1 MDRLVKLPTRNQIRT
16 WRAEAK
22 SRYPD
27 FDLVL
32 QTRQTPL
39 GWEYSI
45 HFQVLASAPK
55 VKPGA
60 LFSLQ
65 PFWYP
70 IELLWREYGQSELD
84 YLFSIY
90 PDQYSFRALSI
101 EKFSSL
107 KILQTMIVWSAAAL
121 SSGMLACYGGLLLMT
136 RFWEFP
142 WEPFV
147 FPLVIASLILVGSF
161 TWAKV
166 LSQAWSETITASML
180 GALIGA
186 GYAAIRWGLF
196 GAFYGFGLTVGALGL
211 GFYGMSLL
219 LVKLVPQVILKL
231 KNLYP
236 SVAKPLG

>member
-1 MDRLVKLPTRNQIRT
+1 MDRLVKLPTRNQIRI

-32 QTRQTPL
+32 QTRQTLL

-45 HFQVLASAPK
+45 HFQTLASAPK

-90 PDQYSFRALSI
+90 PDQDSFRAFSI
-101 EKFSSL
+101 EKSSTL
-107 KILQTMIVWSAAAL
+107 KTVQTILICCTAAL
-121 SSGMLACYGGLLLMT
+121 SSGMLACYGGLLIMT

-147 FPLVIASLILVGSF
+147 LPLGIAGMMLAGSF

-166 LSQAWSETITASML
+166 FSPAWFGTITASML

-211 GFYGMSLL
+211 GFYGMTLFL
-219 LVKLVPQVILKL
+219 GNLAPQLVLKL
-231 KNLYP
+231 KNPQWY
-236 SVAKPLG
+236 SKI

>member
-1 MDRLVKLPTRNQIRT
+1 MDRLVKLPTGNQLSV
-16 WRAEAK
+16 WRAAAK

-27 FDLVL
+27 FDLIL

-45 HFQVLASAPK
+45 HFQTLATAPK

-70 IELLWREYGQSELD
+70 IELLWREHGQSELD

-90 PDQYSFRALSI
+90 PDQSSFRAFTVEQPSA
-101 EKFSSL
+101 L
-107 KILQTMIVWSAAAL
+107 KTLQTMMVCSAAAL

-142 WEPFV
+142 WEPFL
-147 FPLVIASLILVGSF
+147 FPLGIASLMLVGSF
-161 TWAKV
+161 TWAKIS
-166 LSQAWSETITASML
+166 SQAWFGTITASML

-196 GAFYGFGLTVGALGL
+196 GVFFGFGLTVGALGL
-211 GFYGMSLL
+211 GFYGISLL
-219 LVKLVPQVILKL
+219 LGTLVPQILL
-231 KNLYP
+231 KWKN
-236 SVAKPLG
+236 PLRYSKI

>member
-1 MDRLVKLPTRNQIRT
+1 MDPLVKLPTRNQIHIWRT
-16 WRAEAK
+16 EAK

-45 HFQVLASAPK
+45 HFQTLASAPK

-65 PFWYP
+65 PSWYP
-70 IELLWREYGQSELD
+70 IELLWREYGQNELD

-90 PDQYSFRALSI
+90 PDQYSFRAFSI
-101 EKFSSL
+101 EKPSTL
-107 KILQTMIVWSAAAL
+107 KTWQTMMAWSAAAL
-121 SSGMLACYGGLLLMT
+121 SSGMLACYGGLLIMT

-147 FPLVIASLILVGSF
+147 FPLSIASLLLVGSF
-161 TWAKV
+161 TWAKAS
-166 LSQAWSETITASML
+166 SQTCITASML

-211 GFYGMSLL
+211 GFYGVSLL
-219 LVKLVPQVILKL
+219 LVNLVPEVMLKL
-231 KNLYP
+231 KDPLLY
-236 SVAKPLG
+236 SKI

>member
-1 MDRLVKLPTRNQIRT
+1 MDRLLKLPTRSQISI
-16 WRAEAK
+16 WRAEAQ

-45 HFQVLASAPK
+45 HFQALASAPK
-55 VKPGA
+55 VQPGP

-70 IELLWREYGQSELD
+70 IEMLWREYGQSELD

-90 PDQYSFRALSI
+90 PDQYSFRAFAI
-101 EKFSSL
+101 EKPSPL
-107 KILQTMIVWSAAAL
+107 ETVQTMMVWSAAAL
-121 SSGMLACYGGLLLMT
+121 SSGMLACYGGLLIMT

-147 FPLVIASLILVGSF
+147 LPLGIASLIMVGSF

-166 LSQAWSETITASML
+166 LSQAWFGTISASVL

-219 LVKLVPQVILKL
+219 LSNLVPQLL
-231 KNLYP
+231 LNLNNPQRY
-236 SVAKPLG
+236 SKV